1 MKLVRTTRY
10 EKGLKRLRKLGA
22 IDDDFDQAERD
33 IASNPE
39 IGDVIAGTGG
49 LRKMRFGY
57 GGAGKSGGARTIY
70 YAVTEDEV
78 TYLLTAYAKVD
89 KKDLTAD
96 ERKMFKALLKELT
109 G

>member
-1 MKLVRTTRY
+1 MKLVRTASY

-22 IDDDFDQAERD
+22 VDDDFDRVERD

-49 LRKMRFGY
+49 LRKLRFGY
-57 GGAGKSGGARTIY
+57 GGAGKRGGGRTIY
-70 YAVTEDEV
+70 YAVTADDV
-78 TYLLTAYAKVD
+78 AYLLAAYAKVD
-89 KKDLTAD
+89 KTDLTAD